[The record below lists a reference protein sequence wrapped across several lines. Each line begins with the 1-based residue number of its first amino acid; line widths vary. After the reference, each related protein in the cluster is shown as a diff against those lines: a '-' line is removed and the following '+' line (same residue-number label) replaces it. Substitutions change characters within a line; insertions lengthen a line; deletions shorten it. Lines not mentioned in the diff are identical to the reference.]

1 MQQQLISETRQ
12 NRRVIAT
19 YPTYAEAQRAVDH
32 LSDQNFPVQRVA
44 IVADGLKFVEQVTGR
59 LNYGRA
65 LLNGALS
72 GALSGAFVGFLF
84 GLFSFFSP
92 AVSALN
98 LALYGLL
105 VGAVIG
111 AVFGLISYALSGGQ
125 RDFSSIS
132 SMQADRYHVMV
143 DPEVADEAQRVLGTL
158 R

>member
-1 MQQQLISETRQ
+1 MQQQLMSEVQPTRQ
-12 NRRVIAT
+12 TIAT

-32 LSDQNFPVQRVA
+32 LSDQGFAVQRVA

-65 LLNGALS
+65 LINGALS
-72 GALSGAFVGFLF
+72 GALTGAFIGFLF
-84 GLFSFFSP
+84 GLFSFFTP
-92 AVSALN
+92 LVSAFN

-105 VGAVIG
+105 IG
-111 AVFGLISYALSGGQ
+111 AVMGALFGLIGYALSGGQ

-132 SMQADRYHVMV
+132 SMQAERYHVMV
-143 DPEVADEAQRVLGTL
+143 DPEVAAEAARLLSGL